1 MVATLIDLAIVKN
14 DEKKSKMKVLHRA
27 WTYSF
32 KQIFEGTIKIFIIT
46 RIKVLQICIGLKNY
60 VLRCFEGIA
69 QSYKNLDHVKY
80 ASKVL
85 H

>member
-1 MVATLIDLAIVKN
+1 
-14 DEKKSKMKVLHRA
+14 MKVLHRA
-27 WTYSF
+27 WTCSF
-32 KQIFEGTIKIFIIT
+32 KQIFEGMIQIFIIT
-46 RIKVLQICIGLKNY
+46 CIKVLQICIGLKNN

-80 ASKVL
+80 PIKVL